1 MQMCVCL
8 KEHIRVD
15 DVFCALCIVCLGS
28 AVSWNRQGCNR
39 QSIQWVQNTWSTGI
53 GLLLNALTLVACRGL
68 VMPEATA
75 SSYDPLRISS
85 NQQWHM
91 VVILTGYM
99 LFLTSQHDVIFMF
112 ANQRFGKV
120 C

>member
-91 VVILTGYM
+91 VVILTGYISSKHIYAV
-99 LFLTSQHDVIFMF
+99 FDITT
-112 ANQRFGKV
+112 
-120 C
+120 